1 MVKNVFSR
9 IDLSSFVTGT
19 TEHTWQPTL
28 SAETNIP
35 SYWLNWRFFVCA
47 IFILTSMFLSSFL
60 IWKYEGPVKHKAGD
74 HREPIGVVYDDENW
88 NTCVARIHP
97 NWLLGFR
104 VFVFVKWATFTLM
117 LLYTLNWTL
126 VSIYRYKSGEN
137 CLNGVRTVDEELGS
151 YRPPVNSNVFK
162 SSNGTQHVYSS
173 NCIDIGLHSSD
184 SFPSKCET
192 TRLAHSEPSSQPC
205 RASTLTLHM

>member
-1 MVKNVFSR
+1 M
-9 IDLSSFVTGT
+9 
-19 TEHTWQPTL
+19 Q
-28 SAETNIP
+28 
-35 SYWLNWRFFVCA
+35 
-47 IFILTSMFLSSFL
+47 
-60 IWKYEGPVKHKAGD
+60 
-74 HREPIGVVYDDENW
+74 
-88 NTCVARIHP
+88 
-97 NWLLGFR
+97 LG
-104 VFVFVKWATFTLM
+104 A
-117 LLYTLNWTL
+117 L

-205 RASTLTLHM
+205 RASTLTLHMFLCIQQSPLFRVSYFVVWTGVFVLFQWIVHACVSFWWPHPFLDLSSPYAPLWYATQTYLSIPYIGYEHQKVEIKLK

>member
-97 NWLLGFR
+97 NWLLVGIMQLG
-104 VFVFVKWATFTLM
+104 A
-117 LLYTLNWTL
+117 L